1 MVINSLIWFCLLVVA
16 VYDARDNR
24 IPNAWLLPLTLLA
37 CLHWVAKG
45 DFSQLFLAIGA
56 GVIYFSS
63 GLVLFFLRAMSPGD
77 VKLLG
82 VVGVVI
88 GWDAMG
94 TVAYW
99 ITLSAGLVALFFMM
113 LHYAQYPDSL
123 QKLVGRYSFQAMSG
137 QVPLLSVYPSEVV
150 VQGKLP
156 MPFAPAVVIGL
167 ALFHYF

>member
-1 MVINSLIWFCLLVVA
+1 MQSILAVA
-16 VYDARDNR
+16 
-24 IPNAWLLPLTLLA
+24 WS
-37 CLHWVAKG
+37 
-45 DFSQLFLAIGA
+45 F
-56 GVIYFSS
+56 
-63 GLVLFFLRAMSPGD
+63 FFLKAMSPGD

-82 VVGVVI
+82 VVGMVI

-94 TVAYW
+94 EVAYW

-113 LHYAQYPDSL
+113 LHYARYPDSL

-137 QVPLLSVYPSEVV
+137 QVPLLSVYPSEIA
-150 VQGKLP
+150 VQGKLT

>member
-99 ITLSAGLVALFFMM
+99 VTLSAGLVALFFMM

-150 VQGKLP
+150 VQGKLT

>member
-1 MVINSLIWFCLLVVA
+1 MLVVA

-99 ITLSAGLVALFFMM
+99 VTLSAGLVALFFMM

-150 VQGKLP
+150 VQGKLT

>member
-24 IPNAWLLPLTLLA
+24 IPNAWLFPLTLLA

-94 TVAYW
+94 AVAYW
-99 ITLSAGLVALFFMM
+99 VTLSAGLVALFFMM

-150 VQGKLP
+150 VQGKLT

>member
-1 MVINSLIWFCLLVVA
+1 
-16 VYDARDNR
+16 
-24 IPNAWLLPLTLLA
+24 
-37 CLHWVAKG
+37 
-45 DFSQLFLAIGA
+45 
-56 GVIYFSS
+56 
-63 GLVLFFLRAMSPGD
+63 MSPGD

-94 TVAYW
+94 AVAYW
-99 ITLSAGLVALFFMM
+99 VTLSAGLVALFFMM

-150 VQGKLP
+150 VQGKLT

>member
-56 GVIYFSS
+56 GLIYFSS

-99 ITLSAGLVALFFMM
+99 VTLSAGLVALFFMM

-150 VQGKLP
+150 VQGKLT

>member
-94 TVAYW
+94 EVAYW

-150 VQGKLP
+150 VQGKLT

>member
-37 CLHWVAKG
+37 CLHWVVKG

-56 GVIYFSS
+56 GVIYFGS

-94 TVAYW
+94 EVAYW

-150 VQGKLP
+150 VQGKLT

>member
-94 TVAYW
+94 AVAYW
-99 ITLSAGLVALFFMM
+99 VTLSGGLVALFFMM

-150 VQGKLP
+150 VQGKLT

>member
-37 CLHWVAKG
+37 CLHWAAKG

-94 TVAYW
+94 AVAYW
-99 ITLSAGLVALFFMM
+99 VTLSAGLVALFFMM

-150 VQGKLP
+150 VQGKLT

>member
-63 GLVLFFLRAMSPGD
+63 GVVLFFLRAMSPGD

-99 ITLSAGLVALFFMM
+99 VTLSAGLVALFFMM

-150 VQGKLP
+150 VQGKLT

>member
-94 TVAYW
+94 AVAYW
-99 ITLSAGLVALFFMM
+99 VTLSAGLVALFFMM

-150 VQGKLP
+150 VQGKLT

>member
-1 MVINSLIWFCLLVVA
+1 M
-16 VYDARDNR
+16 
-24 IPNAWLLPLTLLA
+24 
-37 CLHWVAKG
+37 
-45 DFSQLFLAIGA
+45 GA
-56 GVIYFSS
+56 GVIYFGS

-94 TVAYW
+94 EVAYW

-137 QVPLLSVYPSEVV
+137 QVPLLSVYPSEVA
-150 VQGKLP
+150 VQGKLT

>member
-1 MVINSLIWFCLLVVA
+1 MIWFCLLVVA

-94 TVAYW
+94 AVAYW
-99 ITLSAGLVALFFMM
+99 VTLSAGLVALFFMM

-150 VQGKLP
+150 VQGKLT

>member
-37 CLHWVAKG
+37 CLHWGLKG
-45 DFSQLFLAIGA
+45 DSSQLFLAIGA
-56 GVIYFSS
+56 GAIYFGS
-63 GLVLFFLRAMSPGD
+63 GLVLFFLKAMSPGD

-82 VVGVVI
+82 VVGMVI

-94 TVAYW
+94 EVAYW

-113 LHYAQYPDSL
+113 LHYARYPDSL

-137 QVPLLSVYPSEVV
+137 QVPLLSVYPSEVA
-150 VQGKLP
+150 VQGKLT

>member
-1 MVINSLIWFCLLVVA
+1 MIWFCLLVVA

-150 VQGKLP
+150 VQGKLT

>member
-63 GLVLFFLRAMSPGD
+63 GLVLFFLRAISPGD

-150 VQGKLP
+150 VQGKLT

>member
-150 VQGKLP
+150 VQGKLT

>member
-94 TVAYW
+94 AVAYW
-99 ITLSAGLVALFFMM
+99 VTLSAGLVALLFMM

-150 VQGKLP
+150 VQGKLT

>member
-37 CLHWVAKG
+37 CLHWVTKG

-88 GWDAMG
+88 GWDTMG

-150 VQGKLP
+150 VQGKLT

>member
-1 MVINSLIWFCLLVVA
+1 MLVVA

-94 TVAYW
+94 AVAYW
-99 ITLSAGLVALFFMM
+99 VTLSAGLVALFFMM

-150 VQGKLP
+150 VQGKLT

>member
-1 MVINSLIWFCLLVVA
+1 MLVVA

-150 VQGKLP
+150 VQGKLT

>member
-37 CLHWVAKG
+37 CLHWVGKG

-113 LHYAQYPDSL
+113 LHYAQHPDSL
-123 QKLVGRYSFQAMSG
+123 
-137 QVPLLSVYPSEVV
+137 
-150 VQGKLP
+150 
-156 MPFAPAVVIGL
+156 
-167 ALFHYF
+167 

>member
-94 TVAYW
+94 AVAYW

-150 VQGKLP
+150 VQGKLT

>member
-37 CLHWVAKG
+37 CLHWVGKE

-63 GLVLFFLRAMSPGD
+63 GLALFFLRAMSPGD

-123 QKLVGRYSFQAMSG
+123 QKLFGRYSFQAMSG

-150 VQGKLP
+150 VQGKLT